1 MSDSARRGR
10 WDSARTAYELN
21 RNAARTVAAVSS
33 QRLRKQPRDPSWSLA
48 LQGMVEL
55 MAQSIPAHC
64 TSAGQLRTI
73 LEAATRLG
81 TGRSEATAIVD
92 AAGVPALWVGP
103 AEAERVIL
111 YLHGGAY
118 VCGSPWT
125 HLSLLQQICGASA
138 ASVLAPDY
146 RLAPEAPFPAAL
158 EDAWSAYWWLLLRGT
173 PPGRIVVGGDS
184 AGGGLTLALL
194 VALRDAHAPLP
205 AAAFCLSPWVDLA
218 VTGRTVQTNEKC
230 DYLNEPIIRQT
241 AQMYAGEH
249 DVHEALVSPLYADLH
264 GLPPILIQVGSN
276 EMLLDDAR
284 RVARNALEAG
294 VPVDLEIWESMVHV
308 WHFFFPIEPRARA
321 AIRSVG
327 RFVRAQT
334 WNVTDNGPAH

>member
-1 MSDSARRGR
+1 M
-10 WDSARTAYELN
+10 
-21 RNAARTVAAVSS
+21 
-33 QRLRKQPRDPSWSLA
+33 
-48 LQGMVEL
+48 
-55 MAQSIPAHC
+55 
-64 TSAGQLRTI
+64 
-73 LEAATRLG
+73 
-81 TGRSEATAIVD
+81 
-92 AAGVPALWVGP
+92 
-103 AEAERVIL
+103 
-111 YLHGGAY
+111 
-118 VCGSPWT
+118 
-125 HLSLLQQICGASA
+125 
-138 ASVLAPDY
+138 
-146 RLAPEAPFPAAL
+146 
-158 EDAWSAYWWLLLRGT
+158 
-173 PPGRIVVGGDS
+173 
-184 AGGGLTLALL
+184 
-194 VALRDAHAPLP
+194 ALRDAHAPLP

-308 WHFFFPIEPRARA
+308 WHFFFAIEPSARA

-334 WNVTDNGPAH
+334 WTVAGDGSAH